1 MKVLRVMVH
10 GQSLTK
16 ADDFGTIVSGSK
28 GYLRCAFQFTDTQWD
43 RVRKI
48 AVFED
53 GEKEEAVVLD
63 KSGQCDVPDTIT
75 NKTFFRVRLVGV
87 DKERKLMTERLLINQ
102 RR

>member
-1 MKVLRVMVH
+1 MKVLRFMVH

-16 ADDFGTIVSGSK
+16 ADDFGTLVSGSK
-28 GYLRCAFQFTDTQWD
+28 GYLRCAFEFTDKQWD
-43 RVRKI
+43 RIRKI